1 MSTPTAMARTPRS
14 QPIHPFFNT
23 MPLFK
28 VLYIKLE
35 AIVNDGGPRG
45 AAIKE
50 FLDWRNEYMRS
61 VGVVASLVVAVVA
74 TSLQFGAIATAHW
87 TVLAFWYASIFTG
100 FASIY
105 LGSVEAHAM
114 SLNRIEKV
122 LRVFET
128 RTGVLWRGI
137 CVFSLGLAHTFLG
150 MCIIL
155 YLAGLVVFL
164 LEPLRAGW
172 GREQKAGV
180 AGVAIG
186 VASGL
191 TLIVSEYLWFGPVEY

>member
-1 MSTPTAMARTPRS
+1 M
-14 QPIHPFFNT
+14 
-23 MPLFK
+23 
-28 VLYIKLE
+28 
-35 AIVNDGGPRG
+35 
-45 AAIKE
+45 
-50 FLDWRNEYMRS
+50 
-61 VGVVASLVVAVVA
+61 A

-172 GREQKAGV
+172 GREQKVCFERGTRWVGMYYADSLFFSRRESRESRLELRV
-180 AGVAIG
+180 DSLSSCRNIC
-186 VASGL
+186 GL
-191 TLIVSEYLWFGPVEY
+191 DLWSTNCFQPYIEAA